1 MTVDLREYME
11 ALFDRDRAARE
22 IADQEREKTAQ
33 ALAAE
38 REKVAQALAVSF
50 ARQIEQGDLAL
61 REHID
66 QQIGQI
72 QAALLSVEKLMAQRH
87 ESSERA
93 IAKAES
99 ATERRFDSVN
109 EFRAQLSD
117 QTRTFLPREVAETQF
132 AEIRKTQSLIAARM
146 DRTEGGSTERRQ
158 TIQGLS
164 SQAQLMIGVVALIVT
179 VLLANGVLK

>member
-1 MTVDLREYME
+1 MSVDLREYVE
-11 ALFDRDRAARE
+11 ALFARDRAARE
-22 IADQEREKTAQ
+22 IADVEREKAAQ
-33 ALAAE
+33 ALATE

-50 ARQIEQGDLAL
+50 ARQIEQGDQAL

-72 QAALLSVEKLMAQRH
+72 QAALTSVEKLMAQRH

-109 EFRAQLSD
+109 EFRSQLSD
-117 QTRTFLPREVAETQF
+117 QSNTFLPREVADAQF
-132 AEIRKTQSLIAARM
+132 AEIRKTLSVIAARL

-164 SQAQLMIGVVALIVT
+164 SQAQIMLGVVALIVT
-179 VLLANGVLK
+179 VLVANGVFS